1 MCLVNPVSPLIGDG
15 SEGKVGGV
23 AIQNVVGLG
32 CEWAEVGSRS
42 LVDETLGA
50 SRQPYK
56 SKKKKLRR
64 ANSLRDRSPTD
75 LCCTRHGLYLPEA
88 ATPCPA
94 SALPLA
100 PAAITCH
107 GTCWACL
114 EPVAVAVVARRVVGQ
129 EEGGG
134 SRRVR
139 SATSLSRL
147 SSHHVPRSDWPRA
160 WELDSL
166 DSLDRAPQTQI
177 SSQRRLGIC
186 VCGIR

>member
-1 MCLVNPVSPLIGDG
+1 MHLVNPVSPLIGDG

-32 CEWAEVGSRS
+32 CKWAEVGSRS

-50 SRQPYK
+50 SHQPYK
-56 SKKKKLRR
+56 SKKKKMGR
-64 ANSLRDRSPTD
+64 ANGLRDRSPSD
-75 LCCTRHGLYLPEA
+75 LCCTRRGLYLPEA

-94 SALPLA
+94 SALLLPCLL

-107 GTCWACL
+107 GTCWAYL
-114 EPVAVAVVARRVVGQ
+114 EPVVVAVVARRVVGQ

-166 DSLDRAPQTQI
+166 DRAPQTQI
-177 SSQRRLGIC
+177 LSPNI
-186 VCGIR
+186 

>member
-1 MCLVNPVSPLIGDG
+1 MGWPSRTLWGWVASGRRWVAGRWSTRHWVRLINPTS
-15 SEGKVGGV
+15 
-23 AIQNVVGLG
+23 Q
-32 CEWAEVGSRS
+32 
-42 LVDETLGA
+42 
-50 SRQPYK
+50 
-56 SKKKKLRR
+56 KKKMGR
-64 ANSLRDRSPTD
+64 ANGLRDCSPSD
-75 LCCTRHGLYLPEA
+75 LCCTRRGLYLPEA

-94 SALPLA
+94 SALLLPCLL

-107 GTCWACL
+107 GTCWAYL
-114 EPVAVAVVARRVVGQ
+114 EPVAVTVVARRVVGQ

-166 DSLDRAPQTQI
+166 DSLDKAPQTQI
-177 SSQRRLGIC
+177 SSP
-186 VCGIR
+186 